1 MTKKQL
7 SLVDI
12 DEQSAVELPDRN
24 LLQIARA
31 VGLGAGGLVGAG
43 IGAAVVVNDVIDVR
57 DSVICVNV
65 AAINSAA
72 ACPQ

>member
-1 MTKKQL
+1 MIRKRL
-7 SLVDI
+7 SLTEI
-12 DEQSAVELPDRN
+12 DQQSAVELPDRN